1 MDSSLIS
8 KSQIEQ
14 FQEEGYFI
22 LESVIPEITLNSLR
36 ETCDTLVEEMDAQLD
51 KEETA
56 TRNITHRQK
65 RYFISN
71 QLRVTTPATT
81 DCACLQ

>member
-14 FQEEGYFI
+14 FKEVGYFI

-51 KEETA
+51 KEETE

-65 RYFISN
+65 RYFILTQFIYAN
-71 QLRVTTPATT
+71 
-81 DCACLQ
+81 